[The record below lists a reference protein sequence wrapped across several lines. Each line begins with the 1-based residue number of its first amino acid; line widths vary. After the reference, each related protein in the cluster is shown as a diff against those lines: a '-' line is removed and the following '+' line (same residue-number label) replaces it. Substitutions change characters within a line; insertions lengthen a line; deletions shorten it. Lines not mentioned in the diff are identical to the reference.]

1 MVYPLLR
8 PASGRLTFTAAVLF
22 AVDQDP
28 SNNRV
33 SVEVVFGVRHRQVVV
48 NEVMYAPHPGG
59 PEWVEIHNR
68 SEEALDLFG
77 WRIQD
82 GRPSSA
88 AVIQEGWAGLAAGGF
103 AVVCEDTRGSTPGG
117 PNSVLSREASGG
129 VELVVSPNP
138 FRQRAEIA
146 YHLSVSRAVVNL
158 WVFDGAGHRVRT
170 LLNGESGGSRRSIGW
185 DGSGEAG
192 ERLKPGIYILYLEA
206 AALDG
211 QVYRTKT
218 PLVLARD
225 L

>member
-1 MVYPLLR
+1 MA
-8 PASGRLTFTAAVLF
+8 PARWPRLNDGGDAV
-22 AVDQDP
+22 
-28 SNNRV
+28 
-33 SVEVVFGVRHRQVVV
+33 
-48 NEVMYAPHPGG
+48 
-59 PEWVEIHNR
+59 
-68 SEEALDLFG
+68 
-77 WRIQD
+77 
-82 GRPSSA
+82 
-88 AVIQEGWAGLAAGGF
+88 VIKDAAGSVVDS
-103 AVVCEDTRGSTPGG
+103 AVYRGELASTGRSLERIDPDAASEDPENWLPATEARGSTPGG